1 MKDAP
6 ATTIYLKDYAAPAYV
21 IDSTDLTFDL
31 FEDHADVRSILRFV
45 ANPAAA
51 KSDSLVLHGQE
62 LELKELVLT
71 GKTGARVVV
80 EAGHYVI
87 ADETL
92 TIPSLS
98 ALLGDD
104 TSSFE
109 LRCHTRIEPQNNT
122 ALEGL
127 YKSKKMFCTQCEAE
141 GFRRIT
147 YYLDRPDVMSS
158 FVTTISAEK
167 ARYPVL
173 LSNGNK
179 ISEGEVAGS
188 EGERHWV
195 KWEDPFK
202 KPSYLF
208 ALVAGD
214 LASVD
219 DSFVTSSGREV
230 LLRIFVEDKD
240 LDKCAHAM
248 ESLQRAMRWDEEV
261 YGREYDLDIFM
272 IVAVDDFN
280 MGAMEN
286 KGLNIF
292 NTSCVLANPKT
303 TTDASFQRVEAVVA
317 HEYFHNWSGNRVT
330 CRDWF
335 QLSLKEGFTVYRDA
349 EFSADM
355 GSRTVKR
362 VEDVAFLQTVQFAED
377 AGPMAHSIRPESFM
391 EISNFYTVTIYEK
404 GAEVVRM
411 INLLLGDAAFRAG
424 SDLYFERHDGQAV
437 TTEDFVKAME
447 EASGVDLGQFRRW
460 YSQAGTPKL
469 TVNGEYDAAVKTYT
483 LTIAQSCPATPGQPE
498 KLPFHIPFS
507 MGLLAE
513 DGTEFELVLSGET
526 HSEQDAGKK
535 SRILS
540 ITEQTQS
547 FVFEGICEAP
557 IPSLLRGFSAPVRMS
572 FDYKP
577 EELQALMVGDS
588 DGFNRWNAGQQ
599 LSISVIEGQLAAW
612 YESHKAELPSLLEDA
627 FAGVLDR
634 VLIDDSFDKAMAAH
648 LLVLPTTAYLI
659 ERAAVAD
666 VDAIHGVR
674 ESLADQLAH
683 ALEAKFASV
692 FAAHAEEAGA
702 PFSASAEAMA
712 RRAIAN
718 LSLSYL
724 VRTGKQQ
731 WLDACAAQ
739 FKNATNMTDQ
749 AAALRNLVN
758 SSAEAAGS
766 LRSEALEAF
775 HGQWQHEALVV
786 DQWFAIQATNTL
798 PGTLSRVEELM
809 QHADFDIKNP
819 NKVRSLIGAFCG
831 QNHLGFHAADGSGY
845 RFLAD
850 RVIELDALNPQIA
863 SRLLTPLTRFGKFDD
878 SRRVL
883 MQGELA
889 RIKSVEGLSRDV
901 FEVVAKSTV

>member
-6 ATTIYLKDYAAPAYV
+6 ATTIYLKDYAPPAYV
-21 IDSTDLTFDL
+21 IDRTDLTFDL
-31 FEDHADVRSILRFV
+31 FEDHADVRSILHFA

-51 KSDSLVLHGQE
+51 QSESLVLHGQD
-62 LELKELVLT
+62 LELIELVLVSNT
-71 GKTGARVVV
+71 GERVVV
-80 EAGHYVI
+80 DEHQYVI

-92 TIPSLS
+92 TITSLPT
-98 ALLGDD
+98 LLGSDI
-104 TSSFE
+104 SSFE

-127 YKSKKMFCTQCEAE
+127 YKSKRMFCTQCEAE

-179 ISEGEVAGS
+179 MAEGEVEGS
-188 EGERHWV
+188 AGERHWV

-230 LLRIFVEDKD
+230 VLRIFVEDKD
-240 LDKCAHAM
+240 LDKCDHAM
-248 ESLQRAMRWDEEV
+248 ESLKRAMRWDEEV

-292 NTSCVLANPKT
+292 NTSCVLANPRT

-411 INLLLGDAAFRAG
+411 INLLLGDSAFRAG

-437 TTEDFVKAME
+437 TTEEFVKAME
-447 EASGVDLGQFRRW
+447 DASGVDLGQFRRW
-460 YSQAGTPKL
+460 YSQAGTPQL
-469 TVNGEYDAAVKTYT
+469 SVSGAYDPAAKTYT
-483 LTIAQSCPATPGQPE
+483 LTVIQSCPATPGQPE
-498 KLPFHIPFS
+498 KLPFHIPLS
-507 MGLLAE
+507 IGLLSAE
-513 DGTEFELVLSGET
+513 GTEFELVLRGET
-526 HSEQDAGKK
+526 VGEQDAGKK
-535 SRILS
+535 SRVLS
-540 ITEQTQS
+540 LTEQTQS

-557 IPSLLRGFSAPVRMS
+557 SPSLLRGFSAPVRLS
-572 FDYKP
+572 YEYTP
-577 EELQALMVGDS
+577 AELQLLMISDS

-599 LSISVIEGQLAAW
+599 LAISIIESQLAKW
-612 YESHKAELPSLLEDA
+612 RECQEAELPLVLKDA
-627 FAGVLDR
+627 FVGVLDR
-634 VLIDDSFDKAMAAH
+634 VLNDESFDKAMAAH

-659 ERAAVAD
+659 ERATVAD

-674 ESLADQLAH
+674 ESLADQLAD
-683 ALEAKFASV
+683 ALESKFAAV
-692 FAAHAEEAGA
+692 FAANKEEAGTV
-702 PFSASAEAMA
+702 FSASAEAMA

-724 VRTGKQQ
+724 VRTGKQP
-731 WLDACAAQ
+731 WLDACALQ
-739 FKNATNMTDQ
+739 FENATNMTDQ
-749 AAALRNLVN
+749 AAALRNLMN
-758 SSAEAAGS
+758 SQVEAAAG
-766 LRSEALEAF
+766 LRAAALESF
-775 HGQWQHEALVV
+775 HAQWQHEALVV
-786 DQWFAIQATNTL
+786 DQWFAIQATSTL
-798 PGTLSRVEELM
+798 PDALSRVETLM
-809 QHADFDIKNP
+809 RHADFDIKNP

-831 QNHLGFHAADGSGY
+831 QNHVGFHAVDGSGY

-850 RVIELDALNPQIA
+850 RVIELDRLNPQIA
-863 SRLLTPLTRFGKFDD
+863 SRLLTPLTRFAKFDAI
-878 SRRVL
+878 RREL
-883 MQGELA
+883 MQRELA
-889 RIKSVEGLSRDV
+889 RIKAVEGLSRDV
-901 FEVVAKSTV
+901 FEIVAKSTV

>member
-1 MKDAP
+1 M
-6 ATTIYLKDYAAPAYV
+6 
-21 IDSTDLTFDL
+21 
-31 FEDHADVRSILRFV
+31 
-45 ANPAAA
+45 
-51 KSDSLVLHGQE
+51 
-62 LELKELVLT
+62 LT

-483 LTIAQSCPATPGQPE
+483 LTIAQ
-498 KLPFHIPFS
+498 
-507 MGLLAE
+507 
-513 DGTEFELVLSGET
+513 
-526 HSEQDAGKK
+526 
-535 SRILS
+535 
-540 ITEQTQS
+540 
-547 FVFEGICEAP
+547 
-557 IPSLLRGFSAPVRMS
+557 
-572 FDYKP
+572 
-577 EELQALMVGDS
+577 
-588 DGFNRWNAGQQ
+588 
-599 LSISVIEGQLAAW
+599 
-612 YESHKAELPSLLEDA
+612 
-627 FAGVLDR
+627 
-634 VLIDDSFDKAMAAH
+634 
-648 LLVLPTTAYLI
+648 
-659 ERAAVAD
+659 
-666 VDAIHGVR
+666 
-674 ESLADQLAH
+674 
-683 ALEAKFASV
+683 
-692 FAAHAEEAGA
+692 
-702 PFSASAEAMA
+702 
-712 RRAIAN
+712 
-718 LSLSYL
+718 
-724 VRTGKQQ
+724 
-731 WLDACAAQ
+731 
-739 FKNATNMTDQ
+739 
-749 AAALRNLVN
+749 
-758 SSAEAAGS
+758 
-766 LRSEALEAF
+766 
-775 HGQWQHEALVV
+775 
-786 DQWFAIQATNTL
+786 
-798 PGTLSRVEELM
+798 
-809 QHADFDIKNP
+809 
-819 NKVRSLIGAFCG
+819 
-831 QNHLGFHAADGSGY
+831 
-845 RFLAD
+845 
-850 RVIELDALNPQIA
+850 
-863 SRLLTPLTRFGKFDD
+863 
-878 SRRVL
+878 
-883 MQGELA
+883 
-889 RIKSVEGLSRDV
+889 
-901 FEVVAKSTV
+901 

>member
-6 ATTIYLKDYAAPAYV
+6 ATTIYLKDYAPPAYV
-21 IDSTDLTFDL
+21 IDRTDLAFDL
-31 FEDHADVRSILRFV
+31 FEDHADVRSILRFT

-51 KSDSLVLHGQE
+51 PNESLVLHGQD
-62 LELKELVLT
+62 LELIELVLVSNT
-71 GKTGARVVV
+71 GERVVV
-80 EAGHYVI
+80 DERQYII

-92 TIPSLS
+92 TIASLP
-98 ALLGDD
+98 ALLGSD

-179 ISEGEVAGS
+179 MAEGDVEGS
-188 EGERHWV
+188 AGERHWV

-219 DSFVTSSGREV
+219 DSFVTNSGREV
-230 LLRIFVEDKD
+230 ALRLFVEDKD
-240 LDKCAHAM
+240 IDKCDHAM
-248 ESLQRAMRWDEEV
+248 GSLKRAMRWDEEV

-411 INLLLGDAAFRAG
+411 INLLLGESAFRAG

-437 TTEDFVKAME
+437 TTEEFVKAME
-447 EASGVDLGQFRRW
+447 DASGIDLGQFRRW
-460 YSQAGTPKL
+460 YSQAGTPQL
-469 TVNGEYDAAVKTYT
+469 SVSGAYDAAAKTYT
-483 LTIAQSCPATPGQPE
+483 LTVKQSCPATPGQPK

-507 MGLLAE
+507 MGLLSA

-526 HSEQDAGKK
+526 HGEQDAGKK
-535 SRILS
+535 SRVLS
-540 ITEQTQS
+540 LTEETQS

-557 IPSLLRGFSAPVRMS
+557 IPSLLRGFSAPVRLNYEY
-572 FDYKP
+572 DP
-577 EELQALMVGDS
+577 TELQTLMVSDS

-599 LSISVIEGQLAAW
+599 LAISVIESQLGTW
-612 YESHKAELPSLLEDA
+612 RERQKAELSSLLKDA
-627 FAGVLDR
+627 FVGVLVR
-634 VLIDDSFDKAMAAH
+634 VLNDDSFDRAMAAH

-659 ERAAVAD
+659 ERAVVAD

-674 ESLADQLAH
+674 ESLADQLAS
-683 ALEAKFASV
+683 ALEAR
-692 FAAHAEEAGA
+692 FAAVFEANKEEAGTA
-702 PFSASAEAMA
+702 FSASAEAMA

-724 VRTGKQQ
+724 VRTGKPS

-739 FKNATNMTDQ
+739 FENATNMTDQ

-758 SSAEAAGS
+758 SPAELAVGLRAA
-766 LRSEALEAF
+766 ALESF
-775 HGQWQHEALVV
+775 HAQWQHEALVV
-786 DQWFAIQATNTL
+786 DQWFAVQATNTL
-798 PGTLSRVEELM
+798 PGALSRVEALM

-819 NKVRSLIGAFCG
+819 NKVRSLIGTFCG
-831 QNHLGFHAADGSGY
+831 QNHVGFHAVDGSGY

-850 RVIELDALNPQIA
+850 RVIELDRLNPQIA
-863 SRLLTPLTRFGKFDD
+863 SRLLTPLTRFGKFDAV
-878 SRRVL
+878 RREL
-883 MQGELA
+883 MQKELA
-889 RIKSVEGLSRDV
+889 RIKAVEGLSRDV
-901 FEVVAKSTV
+901 FEVVSKSTV